1 MAGTKNI
8 SMENYQ
14 WGHFAAIM
22 VDFVVFIVIAY
33 LAFRIKQ
40 KIFTSVTFKDDT
52 KKKYV
57 KLRLDIIFWLSL
69 IVGVVTM
76 FGLIPVFK
84 DYDQIIIS

>member
-1 MAGTKNI
+1 MAATKNI
-8 SMENYQ
+8 SMESYQ
-14 WGHFAAIM
+14 WGHFAAII
-22 VDFVVFIVIAY
+22 VDFIVFIVIAY

-40 KIFTSVTFKDDT
+40 KISTSAGFKDDT
-52 KKKYV
+52 KKKYI

-69 IVGVVTM
+69 IVGIVTM